1 MYILARYLTVQL
13 VPLAVSMER
22 AGAVKEVL
30 NLVKRKFSFRTAVW
44 AAFAAVALL
53 SLTAGAGAV
62 QGDKKFRMYDD
73 CEPTSFNA
81 VLGAGACIGNGKTTF
96 AEFIEELEE
105 TQDVRT
111 WRNQPS
117 QALLNVGRPTIIENR
132 GGEVHTFTRVAA
144 FGGGFIPDLN
154 GISGNPVPAPECLNF
169 ASIVFIPAGATED
182 GPTAGSSDLPV
193 GTSRFQCCIHPWMR
207 TVIEVDTPGGGA
219 TASPSQHAHH

>member
-1 MYILARYLTVQL
+1 M
-13 VPLAVSMER
+13 
-22 AGAVKEVL
+22 
-30 NLVKRKFSFRTAVW
+30 KRRFSYRTGVW

-81 VLGAGACIGNGKTTF
+81 VLGDGACVGNGKTTF
-96 AEFIEELEE
+96 DEFIAELAA
-105 TQDVRT
+105 TQDAHQ

-117 QALLNVGRPTIIENR
+117 QSHLNVGRPTEIENR
-132 GGEVHTFTRVAA
+132 GGEVHTFTKVAE
-144 FGGGFIPDLN
+144 FGGGFVDELN

-169 ASIVFIPAGATED
+169 GAIVFIPPGATEE

-193 GTSRFQCCIHPWMR
+193 GVSKFQCCIHPWMR
-207 TVIEVDTPGGGA
+207 TTIEVAAPAGGA
-219 TASPSQHAHH
+219 PASPSQGKSASAHDHH